1 MAIWNIVSPIE
12 DNIRKKLC
20 SGDSISLSGIIYTA
34 RDAAHKRMAEALR
47 TKQPLPF
54 DIQGQTIYYMGP
66 TPTRPGSIIG
76 SCGPTTS
83 GRMDSYTLA
92 LLAAGLSAMIG
103 KGERSPEVREAIKK
117 SRAVYFVT
125 FGGAGALLAKT
136 VRAAEVIAYPE
147 LGAEAIMRLEVED
160 FPVIVANDM
169 RGGDL
174 FSEQIAKYR
183 RK

>member
-1 MAIWNIVSPIE
+1 MAIWSIASPIE
-12 DNIRKKLC
+12 ENIRKKLVA
-20 SGDSISLSGIIYTA
+20 GDSISISGIIYTA
-34 RDAAHKRMAEALR
+34 RDAAHRRMVEALKN
-47 TKQPLPF
+47 KQPLPF
-54 DIQGQTIYYMGP
+54 DIRGQTIYYMGP
-66 TPTRPGSIIG
+66 TPARPGAIIG

-83 GRMDSYTLA
+83 GRMDVYTPA
-92 LLAAGLSAMIG
+92 LLEAGLAVMIG

-117 SRAVYFVT
+117 FRAVYFAT
-125 FGGAGALLAKT
+125 YGGAGALLAKT
-136 VRAAEVIAYPE
+136 VRKAEVIAYPE

-169 RGGDL
+169 KGGDI